1 MSEKKLVQVF
11 NPSLAALLFAAEKD
25 KGSPLTE
32 PEVIAIR
39 NSSTMMMVPEE
50 SAAEFEKKRGYKDID
65 PDNCWHEW
73 CELRKRF

>member
-32 PEVIAIR
+32 DEVIAIR
-39 NSSTMMMVPEE
+39 NSSTMMMVSEE
-50 SAAEFEKKRGYKDID
+50 AAAEMDKKRGYKDID
-65 PDNCWHEW
+65 PDNCWQQW

>member
-1 MSEKKLVQVF
+1 MNGKKLVQVF
-11 NPSLAALLFAAEKD
+11 NPSLAALLLAAEKD

-32 PEVIAIR
+32 DEVIAIR

-65 PDNCWHEW
+65 ADNCWEEW
-73 CELRKRF
+73 CKLRERI

>member
-1 MSEKKLVQVF
+1 MKGKKLIQVF

-32 PEVIAIR
+32 DEVIAIR
-39 NSSTMMMVPEE
+39 NSATVMMVSEE

-65 PDNCWHEW
+65 ADNCWEEW
-73 CELRKRF
+73 RKLRERL